1 MATLEQTLALCI
13 TKGHNVLSKMRET
26 SFSPDSKKVLTKRYS
41 LKETSEMV
49 GVTTEAIRKAEKED
63 RIPKLGA
70 SDGSKK
76 REFSISDVNKL
87 RDYFKTRPSKGK
99 DGETC
104 ITSFINFKGGVYKS
118 TASLHFAQHMA
129 KKGFKVLFVDADS
142 QGTSTHFFGYTPD
155 DEQEGL
161 ETLRDCLLG
170 ETTDLRQAI
179 IGTPWDGLDLIPA
192 NLSLYDAELMVPM
205 RVATKDMAGAFFLN
219 LRKSLDLIKDSYD
232 VIVIDAP
239 PSLGIINMNVVYASD
254 ALIIPSPPLFA
265 DFASTLQ
272 FFTMLKDVASRIA
285 GEREYKFIKLLITK
299 YDGTEEAKAFVRV
312 IKHVFGQNLVAQNLF
327 SSTVEIPRASQDLK
341 TIYEVTDMK
350 VKKTYDRALLIV
362 DKVNLELENMV
373 KATWPQYSDALIE
386 EGVMI

>member
-254 ALIIPSPPLFA
+254 ALIIPSPPLFSF
-265 DFASTLQ
+265 FASTLQ

-312 IKHVFGQNLVAQNLF
+312 IKHVFGQNLVAQIRRF
-327 SSTVEIPRASQDLK
+327 AAS
-341 TIYEVTDMK
+341 
-350 VKKTYDRALLIV
+350 
-362 DKVNLELENMV
+362 
-373 KATWPQYSDALIE
+373 
-386 EGVMI
+386 